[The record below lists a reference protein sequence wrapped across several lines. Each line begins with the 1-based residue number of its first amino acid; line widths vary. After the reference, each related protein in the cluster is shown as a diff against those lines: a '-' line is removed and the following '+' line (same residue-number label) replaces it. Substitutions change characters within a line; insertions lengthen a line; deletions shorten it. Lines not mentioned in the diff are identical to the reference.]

1 MPEIQ
6 KAQRTLTIPA
16 WGFAWI
22 VLIALII
29 GLFFWTLLSGGS
41 QQPSSSE
48 VVISFVTEENSDTQD
63 LPSVFGTMDAPPMEK
78 NRGVSHGTVD
88 SYRVGLVLTNL
99 GADPELLAQAD
110 SELPTAVDFAIRSD
124 TPHLQN
130 VIEDLRAKGRELFL
144 MVPMEPDGYPH
155 NDPGPNPLLTSNSA
169 EENLRRISKHTEDAQ
184 GIIGLT
190 PFMGQAFARDTAS
203 NEPIASWLS
212 KSGYALLD
220 YSNQN
225 QRSQFVDATKEYG
238 GTYIDNPVILD
249 LILTDEERK
258 LTKLEYM
265 ETISKR
271 EGMSIGVIEANPDA
285 ISALKEWINSLTKKK
300 ITLTPVS
307 SVYLP
312 DSENGEISPVCDIN
326 PPEAPQTPAA
336 DDSSAHDKGSSHK
349 KEENAA
355 TESPDTKDTTPS
367 DSKYPPKE
375 NQAESVP
382 TAKAEDPAGPAT
394 KKQAP
399 SPTVKVTEQQ
409 VEDSQSEEDPP
420 AESTVKAPAIRT
432 TPTAP
437 APTTAQSA
445 AEAKSLEKP
454 TPSDAGLSETESS
467 VPELPLSADTS
478 KSVKKTLPIKISQP
492 S

>member
-6 KAQRTLTIPA
+6 KAQRIPPIPA

-29 GLFFWTLLSGGS
+29 GIFFWTLLSSGS
-41 QQPSSSE
+41 QQSTSSE
-48 VVISFVTEENSDTQD
+48 VVISFVTEDHSDTPD
-63 LPSVFGTMDAPPMEK
+63 LPSVFSTTDAPPMEK
-78 NRGVSHGTVD
+78 NRGLSRGTVD

-99 GADPELLAQAD
+99 GADPELLAKAD

-130 VIEDLRAKGRELFL
+130 VINDMRAKGRELFL

-155 NDPGPNPLLTSNSA
+155 NDPGSNPLLTSNSA

-190 PFMGQAFARDTAS
+190 PFMGQAFARDTTS

-220 YSNQN
+220 YSNQH

-249 LILTDEERK
+249 PILTDEERK
-258 LTKLEYM
+258 IAKFEYM

-271 EGMSIGVIEANPDA
+271 EGISIGVIEANPDA
-285 ISALKEWINSLTKKK
+285 ITALNEWINSLAKKK

-312 DSENGEISPVCDIN
+312 DSENSEISPVSETN
-326 PPEAPQTPAA
+326 SPEAPKASVA
-336 DDSSAHDKGSSHK
+336 DDSPAHDKASSHEG
-349 KEENAA
+349 EENAA
-355 TESPDTKDTTPS
+355 TESAETKDSIPS
-367 DSKYPPKE
+367 NSKEPSQQ
-375 NQAESVP
+375 NQAKP
-382 TAKAEDPAGPAT
+382 TTAAKADETTAPAS

-399 SPTVKVTEQQ
+399 PPTEKVTEQQ
-409 VEDSQSEEDPP
+409 VADSQSEENSP
-420 AESTVKAPAIRT
+420 AESAEEDHATRTIPLAPD
-432 TPTAP
+432 P
-437 APTTAQSA
+437 SA
-445 AEAKSLEKP
+445 AKPAAESESFDKP
-454 TPSDAGLSETESS
+454 TPSGSESSKKEAS
-467 VPELPLSADTS
+467 VPESPLSADTS
-478 KSVKKTLPIKISQP
+478 KSVKKTLPIKISQT